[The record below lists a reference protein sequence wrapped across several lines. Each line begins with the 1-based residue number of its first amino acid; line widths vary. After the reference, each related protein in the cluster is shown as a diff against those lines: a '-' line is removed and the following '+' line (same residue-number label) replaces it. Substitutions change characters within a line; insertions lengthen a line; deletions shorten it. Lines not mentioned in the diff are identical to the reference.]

1 MFRRIRKTGTIVSK
15 RLMGR
20 KPEDAFRLDDTDR
33 KILRAIMAD
42 SRLSLRNLAA
52 ATHISVGTIRERL
65 AKMQSHSVIRNY
77 TVMLDPSKLGYKI
90 TGIIQVFLSSKDG
103 LARIEGKVSKVPSVA
118 AVYSVTGGADV
129 IIIAR
134 FRDSDELNGFV
145 KEVLA
150 MKGILRTSTL
160 VVLDAF
166 KEDFRMIV

>member
-1 MFRRIRKTGTIVSK
+1 MFRRIRKTGTYVSK
-15 RLMGR
+15 RLMGQKNVPSLR
-20 KPEDAFRLDDTDR
+20 IDDTDR
-33 KILRAIMAD
+33 KILRAMMAD

-52 ATHISVGTIRERL
+52 TTHISVGTIRERI
-65 AKMQSHSVIRNY
+65 AKLQSHGVIKNY

-103 LARIEGKVSKVPSVA
+103 ISPIENKVAKMPSVA
-118 AVYSVTGGADV
+118 AVYSVTGGSDL

-134 FRDSDELNGFV
+134 FKDAEGLNVFV
-145 KEVLA
+145 KEILA

-160 VVLDAF
+160 IVLDAF